1 MALKFL
7 SDCFGKIR
15 KEAVEQLTNKSKK
28 NVLFSYAVLFLNN
41 RLHLNL
47 SAFISYADE

>member
-7 SDCFGKIR
+7 SDCFGKIS

-28 NVLFSYAVLFLNN
+28 KNVLFSYAVLF
-41 RLHLNL
+41 
-47 SAFISYADE
+47 